1 MHAFRDDGITAAEH
15 PTEPNFWHLG
25 GVHSRR
31 GNRDWIARI
40 QMNGEMHPE
49 EQGELAHAFASAPL
63 LADRVRILREALEG
77 ATSDLEDTLSE
88 LKLMNPKRQNHN
100 EEARIKRFRTALE
113 ATKEGAST

>member
-1 MHAFRDDGITAAEH
+1 MHTFRDDGITAAEH

-63 LADRVRILREALEG
+63 LADRVRNLREALEWY
-77 ATSDLEDTLSE
+77 ATPERWKGEPTEVFLDGGDV
-88 LKLMNPKRQNHN
+88 
-100 EEARIKRFRTALE
+100 AREALE
-113 ATKEGAST
+113 ATKEGA